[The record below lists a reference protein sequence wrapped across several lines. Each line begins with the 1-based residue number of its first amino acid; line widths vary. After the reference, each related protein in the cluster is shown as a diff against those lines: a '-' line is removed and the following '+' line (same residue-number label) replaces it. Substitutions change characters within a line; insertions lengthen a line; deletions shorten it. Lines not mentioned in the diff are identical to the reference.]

1 MKKLMFTLMLIG
13 AISVAFGQNT
23 ADLNGITFGFGAG
36 PGHTFDK
43 VYDYSL
49 TPDANHLLKKQ
60 PLSKSAFVI
69 SSVLM
74 FKLGK
79 ITVDQNT
86 DKLVKREYAQNVK
99 KQNMQ
104 QQKVNELEKSIA
116 QNKLIKDSSNTKY
129 LAILN
134 SANTRLYNLK
144 DSVNKA
150 SKLSFKD
157 HLSFNVALD
166 LVNISQD
173 VSFNKNIDG
182 GIGVGYLLGPNWQLS
197 LFYDISRVNQLRDYI
212 VSSYQD
218 KPIIGG
224 DGKNLSSLDTKDNS
238 LFYNKT
244 VTGFSFKLIFSIG
257 SKKAPQATAE

>member
-1 MKKLMFTLMLIG
+1 MKKLIFTLIFLSL
-13 AISVAFGQNT
+13 ISVVFGQT
-23 ADLNGITFGFGAG
+23 ADLNG
-36 PGHTFDK
+36 HTFDR

-49 TPDANHLLKKQ
+49 TPDAKHLLKIQ

-79 ITVDQNT
+79 IAVEQNT
-86 DKLVKREYAQNVK
+86 NKLVKQEYAQNVK
-99 KQNMQ
+99 KRNMQ
-104 QQKVNELEKSIA
+104 QQKVKDLEKDLV
-116 QNKLIKDSSNTKY
+116 QNKMVKDSSN
-129 LAILN
+129 ANALN
-134 SANTRLYNLK
+134 MEHATLTRLNG
-144 DSVNKA
+144 SVEES

-157 HLSFNVALD
+157 HLSFNVALN

-182 GIGVGYLLGPNWQLS
+182 GLGIGYLFGPNWQLA
-197 LFYDISRVNQLRDYI
+197 LFYDISKVSQLRDYI
-212 VSSYQD
+212 VSSYQG
-218 KPIIGG
+218 KSIIGG

-244 VTGFSFKLIFSIG
+244 VTGFSLKLVFSIG
-257 SKKAPQATAE
+257 SKKVPQGTAE